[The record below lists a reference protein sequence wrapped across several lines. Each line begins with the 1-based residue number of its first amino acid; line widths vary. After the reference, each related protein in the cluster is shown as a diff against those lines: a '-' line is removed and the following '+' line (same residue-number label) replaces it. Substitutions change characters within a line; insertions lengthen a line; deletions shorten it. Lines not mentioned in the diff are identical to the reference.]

1 MLIVLIFL
9 LVLSVLVLIHEFG
22 HFVAAR
28 IFGVKADEFGYGF
41 PPRLVGIVKDK
52 GKWRKVSGKDEK
64 EYQNTIWSL
73 NWLPLGGFVRIK
85 GENGEEETIKDKD
98 AFHSKPIWQR
108 IIILAAGVTMNW
120 LLAFVLFASIFSIGA
135 TAILEGVPADAKIE
149 NREVRITNIMVDSP
163 AAKAGLLPGDRV
175 LSVAGVVPETFEKA
189 REAIAAQNDKAFE
202 VQIERDGQKKSLS
215 VSPIYIEEIKK
226 FGIGVGLADVGR
238 VRFRFDRAL
247 FYAGETVA
255 GYTRDVI
262 VSFGTLI
269 RDIVFL
275 RHVEQDVAGPI
286 GIAVITGQ
294 VAKQGIVPLLQF
306 AAILSINLAV
316 VNFLPIPAL
325 DGGRVLFL
333 VIEKIRRKA
342 VARKVEARIH
352 QIAFLSLIILI
363 LLVTI
368 RDIGKYGGVI
378 WGGIK
383 GLVGM

>member
-22 HFVAAR
+22 HFIAAR

-41 PPRLVGIVKDK
+41 PPRLIGIVKDK
-52 GKWRKVSGKDEK
+52 GKWHKVSGKDEK

-85 GENGEEETIKDKD
+85 GENGEEETIKDPD
-98 AFHSKPIWQR
+98 AFHNKPIWQR
-108 IIILAAGVTMNW
+108 IIILAAGVAMNW
-120 LLAFVLFASIFSIGA
+120 LLAFVLFAGIFTIGA
-135 TAILEGVPADAKIE
+135 TAILEGVPADAKVE
-149 NREVRITNIMVDSP
+149 NREVRITNIMLDSP

-175 LSVAGVVPETFEKA
+175 VSVAGVAPETYEKA
-189 REAIAAQNDKAFE
+189 RTAIAEQNDKPFE
-202 VQIERDGQKKSLS
+202 VQIVRDGQSKKVTVNPVYL
-215 VSPIYIEEIKK
+215 EEIKK
-226 FGIGVGLADVGR
+226 FGIGVGLADVGKI
-238 VRFRFDRAL
+238 RFRFDRAL
-247 FYAGETVA
+247 LYAGETVI

-262 VSFGTLI
+262 VSFATLI
-269 RDIVFL
+269 RDLVFL

-352 QIAFLSLIILI
+352 QIAFLALIILI

-383 GLVGM
+383 GMVGM

>member
-22 HFVAAR
+22 HFIAAR

-41 PPRLVGIVKDK
+41 PPRVVGIVKDK
-52 GKWRKVSGKDEK
+52 GKWHKVSGKDEK

-85 GENGEEETIKDKD
+85 GENGEDETIKDKD
-98 AFHSKPIWQR
+98 AFHAKPIWQR
-108 IIILAAGVTMNW
+108 IIILAAGVAMNW
-120 LLAFVLFASIFSIGA
+120 LLAFVLFTGIFTFGA
-135 TAILEGVPADAKIE
+135 TAILDGVPADAKIE
-149 NREVRITNIMVDSP
+149 NREVRITNLVSGGP
-163 AAKAGLLPGDRV
+163 ADKAGLIPGDAII
-175 LSVAGVVPETFEKA
+175 SIAGIKA
-189 REAIAAQNDKAFE
+189 GDYEQARTTIADQKDKPFE
-202 VQIERDGQKKSLS
+202 VDYQRDGESKK
-215 VSPIYIEEIKK
+215 VTVNPIYLEEIKK
-226 FGIGVGLADVGR
+226 FGIGVGLADVGK
-238 VRFRFDRAL
+238 VKFRFDRAL
-247 FYAGETVA
+247 LYAGEAVV
-255 GYTRDVI
+255 GYTRDIV

-269 RDIVFL
+269 RDLVLL
-275 RHVEQDVAGPI
+275 RHVEQEVAGPI

-325 DGGRVLFL
+325 DGGRVFFL
-333 VIEKIRRKA
+333 IIEKIRRKP
-342 VARKVEARIH
+342 VARRVEARIH
-352 QIAFLSLIILI
+352 QIAFLTLIVLI
-363 LLVTI
+363 LLVTL

-383 GLVGM
+383 GMVGI

>member
-1 MLIVLIFL
+1 MIVIIFL

-22 HFVAAR
+22 HFIAAR
-28 IFGVKADEFGYGF
+28 IFGVKAEEFGYGF
-41 PPRLVGIVKDK
+41 PPRLIGLVKEN
-52 GKWRKVSGKDEK
+52 GKWRKVKGKDES
-64 EYQNTIWSL
+64 EYKNTIWSL

-98 AFHSKPIWQR
+98 AFHAKPIWQR
-108 IIILAAGVTMNW
+108 VIILAAGVTMNW
-120 LLAFVLFASIFSIGA
+120 LLAFLLFAGIFTFGA
-135 TAILEGVPADAKIE
+135 TAILDGVPADAKIE
-149 NREVRITNIMVDSP
+149 NREVRITNLVSGGP
-163 AAKAGLLPGDRV
+163 ADKAGLIPGDAIV
-175 LSVAGVVPETFEKA
+175 SIAGVKAENYEKA
-189 REAIAAQNDKAFE
+189 RASIADQKEKPFE
-202 VQIERDGQKKSLS
+202 VSYVRDGQSKSLT
-215 VSPIYIEEIKK
+215 VTPAYLEEIKK
-226 FGIGVGLADVGR
+226 FGIGVGLADVGT
-238 VRFRFDRAL
+238 VKFRFDKAL
-247 FYAGETVA
+247 LYAGEAVI
-255 GYTRDVI
+255 GYTRDV
-262 VSFGTLI
+262 VYSFGTLI
-269 RDIVFL
+269 RDLIFL
-275 RHVEQDVAGPI
+275 RRVDQDVAGPI

-342 VARKVEARIH
+342 VARRVEARIH
-352 QIAFLSLIILI
+352 QIAFLALIALI
-363 LLVTI
+363 LLVTL

>member
-41 PPRLVGIVKDK
+41 PPRLIGIVKDK
-52 GKWRKVSGKDEK
+52 GKWHKVSGKDEK

-120 LLAFVLFASIFSIGA
+120 LLAFVLFACIFSIGA
-135 TAILEGVPADAKIE
+135 TAILEGVPSDAKIE

-163 AAKAGLLPGDRV
+163 AAKAGLQPGDRV
-175 LSVAGVVPETFEKA
+175 ISIAGVVPETFEKA
-189 REAIAAQNDKAFE
+189 RKAIAAQNDKTFE
-202 VQIERDGQKKSLS
+202 VQIERDGQKQSLN
-215 VSPIYIEEIKK
+215 VSPVYIGEIKK
-226 FGIGVGLADVGR
+226 FGIGVGLADVGK